1 MDVRPPSFS
10 VFSSPFLATS
20 FRLPFRT
27 LVNKEEKEK
36 VRLAWVHRRSL
47 FFFLPSFP
55 PARPVFSSDNVEM
68 LNHTTTA
75 TTVTTTTLPVSSHQR
90 SLVSLCAVI
99 LSSRAHQYAM
109 PELHEPVYFSFSAGQ
124 GDVWGLTTAMLMC
137 MLMSLKY
144 QTSFF
149 QFHVCFIYLVS
160 KNSGSNSGSLSFTPT
175 FCLHY
180 QVQCVDAV

>member
-1 MDVRPPSFS
+1 MRKKKRRRYDWPGSTGHL
-10 VFSSPFLATS
+10 SSS
-20 FRLPFRT
+20 
-27 LVNKEEKEK
+27 
-36 VRLAWVHRRSL
+36 
-47 FFFLPSFP
+47 SFP
-55 PARPVFSSDNVEM
+55 PARPVLLSDNVEM
-68 LNHTTTA
+68 LNHTA
-75 TTVTTTTLPVSSHQR
+75 ISTTVTTTLPVSSHQR

-109 PELHEPVYFSFSAGQ
+109 AELHEPVYFSFSVGQ
-124 GDVWGLTTAMLMC
+124 GDVWGPTTAMLMC

-160 KNSGSNSGSLSFTPT
+160 KNSGSNSWSLSFTPT

-180 QVQCVDAV
+180 LVQYIDSLKASYLLCC